1 MCRPSPHVRF
11 HDDAPQCVRSVVG
24 QIDPFIDLNQLF
36 HGVEH
41 RSSKCQAQRVGEDT
55 QVAAKLAAVIC
66 LSSGSGRGK
75 AGDAPSSYSTLVRA
89 SDSGHNGHE
98 SPWLLVSHRTR
109 ERPSVRNA
117 GVNWSGATAA
127 MLADHCQPVLLLYE
141 VQGRDCVIPQG
152 RGRFNIESSSRRQ
165 QAPGSQ
171 QQPPVSHASERR
183 GNSRHES
190 KSGSTARR
198 GK

>member
-24 QIDPFIDLNQLF
+24 QIDPFVDLNQLF

-75 AGDAPSSYSTLVRA
+75 AGDAPSSYSTLVRQTHEAA
-89 SDSGHNGHE
+89 SAAPSGFG
-98 SPWLLVSHRTR
+98 
-109 ERPSVRNA
+109 
-117 GVNWSGATAA
+117 
-127 MLADHCQPVLLLYE
+127 
-141 VQGRDCVIPQG
+141 
-152 RGRFNIESSSRRQ
+152 
-165 QAPGSQ
+165 
-171 QQPPVSHASERR
+171 
-183 GNSRHES
+183 
-190 KSGSTARR
+190 SGSTHV
-198 GK
+198 KVCCMSETLWKVVLSTEWL